1 MLCNGCS
8 FYNSSRF
15 SRMSD
20 KTPLVGL
27 GGTLGSF
34 SLGTINDILGIACGV
49 VTLVYLGYR
58 LYKEI
63 KGLN

>member
-1 MLCNGCS
+1 
-8 FYNSSRF
+8 
-15 SRMSD
+15 MSD

-34 SLGTINDILGIACGV
+34 SLGSINDMLGIACGV
-49 VTLVYLGYR
+49 LTLVYLSYK

-63 KGLN
+63 KG